1 MERKL
6 KFKVGDKVKVIA
18 TKEQLKEIGIGEN
31 WDEELFNG
39 AIFEKELFV
48 KEVNINI
55 NENLNYFLN
64 NNFYF
69 KEEYL
74 DYAD

>member
-1 MERKL
+1 MEREL

-18 TKEQLKEIGIGEN
+18 TIEQLKKIGIGGI
-31 WDEELFNG
+31 WDEELFNEE
-39 AIFEKELFV
+39 IFEKELFV
-48 KEVNINI
+48 KEVKTRGDFNYYLING
-55 NENLNYFLN
+55 FL
-64 NNFYF
+64 F

>member
-18 TKEQLKEIGIGEN
+18 TIEQLKEIGIGGI
-31 WDEELFNG
+31 WGEELFNEE
-39 AIFEKELFV
+39 IFEKELFV
-48 KEVNINI
+48 KEVNIKG
-55 NENLNYFLN
+55 NLNYFLN
-64 NNFYF
+64 NNLYF
-69 KEEYL
+69 EEEYL

>member
-18 TKEQLKEIGIGEN
+18 TIEQLKEIGIGEI
-31 WDEELFNG
+31 WHDELFNEE
-39 AIFEKELFV
+39 IFEKELFV
-48 KEVNINI
+48 KRVTLKG
-55 NENLNYFLN
+55 NLNYFLN
-64 NNFYF
+64 NGYVF